1 MTQIG
6 ELGEN
11 NDDVI
16 IKTILNDFLSLDII
30 KTNKMRGL
38 WLLCNQ
44 RFKNYRHVYMLS
56 NFDDVIVIYDVTM
69 TSR

>member
-44 RFKNYRHVYMLS
+44 RFNNYRHVYMLS